1 MITIAKKVDVKK
13 GHDSVQPN
21 DTGTIR
27 SPHPHSLSL
36 SHGEEGGQTINS
48 SALKSFSPVIILITI
63 LILVMDKTF
72 EMENEMLPKTC
83 VVALDHF

>member
-1 MITIAKKVDVKK
+1 MITIAKKADVKK

-27 SPHPHSLSL
+27 SPHSLSL
-36 SHGEEGGQTINS
+36 SYGEEGGQTINS
-48 SALKSFSPVIILITI
+48 SALKSFSPVIILITN
-63 LILVMDKTF
+63 LILFMDKTL

>member
-13 GHDSVQPN
+13 RHDSVQPN

-27 SPHPHSLSL
+27 SPHSLSL

-48 SALKSFSPVIILITI
+48 SAIKSFSPVIIVITI
-63 LILVMDKTF
+63 LVLVMDKTL

-83 VVALDHF
+83 VVVLDHF